1 MKKLLLLASLII
13 LLGSGFCG
21 SLLMNAMAE
30 DKDGY
35 QPVVFY
41 KSVEIS
47 EGDTLWSIAEEY
59 APDLELNV
67 FEYIECL
74 KQMNR
79 LDEDIIHAGRHLTVM
94 YNGAVG

>member
-59 APDLELNV
+59 APDLAGGAAW
-67 FEYIECL
+67 
-74 KQMNR
+74 
-79 LDEDIIHAGRHLTVM
+79 DEAYGRFLTLL
-94 YNGAVG
+94 GE